1 MAKPRLFFGTR
12 EAAARLLEAGPG
24 ETDAGTAY
32 TMRAKTNKVAPNGV
46 AGQAMFHNAYLTIIH
61 FAPVTF
67 RVETLIDG
75 VSKLIRE
82 VALSDG
88 TDPLGGPYTEANRLV
103 EEIQVNLSLPYV
115 VGGVERLRQPLRGT
129 WIEQIITCS
138 TATFFRVDQLEVEWT
153 PARAPAAAVGAA
165 V

>member
-24 ETDAGTAY
+24 ETDAGDGY
-32 TMRAKTNKVAPNGV
+32 TMSAKTNKVAPNGV
-46 AGQAMFHNAYLTIIH
+46 AGEAMFHNAYLTIIH

-75 VSKLIRE
+75 VSKLTRE
-82 VALSDG
+82 IALG
-88 TDPLGGPYTEANRLV
+88 TGLDPALGPFTEANRLV
-103 EEIQVNLSLPYV
+103 EELQVSLAVPYL

-138 TATFFRVDQLEVEWT
+138 TATFFRVDQVEVEWT
-153 PARAPAAAVGAA
+153 RARAPARAVGAA